1 MKRIRG
7 SEIPQRGTIALFVV
21 LWILGVAFS
30 VSGLFFQSSIL
41 RGQSVA
47 ENQTIGSTGVFTS
60 SHPSVPLAVRHFFGL
75 RSEPVQPVAY
85 THQPH
90 IEKAH
95 MECLDCHF
103 AALSGPQA
111 TIPGVKSCM
120 SCHKTVAVDK
130 PAVQRI
136 AEYFNRG
143 EDIPWQRVY
152 GWYDESHV
160 RFNHAPHLNASI
172 SCAKCHGD
180 VGGMTVAKRVVD
192 HSMSFCITCHK
203 ERQASLDCV
212 TCHY

>member
-1 MKRIRG
+1 M
-7 SEIPQRGTIALFVV
+7 S
-21 LWILGVAFS
+21 
-30 VSGLFFQSSIL
+30 
-41 RGQSVA
+41 
-47 ENQTIGSTGVFTS
+47 
-60 SHPSVPLAVRHFFGL
+60 LAVRHFFGW
-75 RSEPVQPVAY
+75 RSEPVQPIAY
-85 THQPH
+85 SHQPH
-90 IEKAH
+90 IEKAN

-103 AALSGPQA
+103 GALSGPKA

-130 PAVQRI
+130 PAVRLI
-136 AEYFNRG
+136 GEYFNRG
-143 EDIPWQRVY
+143 EEIPWQRVY

-192 HSMSFCITCHK
+192 HSMGFCITCHK